1 MREPQQKSRRACA
14 RGERGGARL
23 NLLIVL
29 ALAGLAGYAAY
40 NYAPVAYRAFLFKD
54 FMQETV
60 DKAAFPP
67 GQPLAWVEAQLR
79 EKAEEYELPS
89 DASYSVQNQNN
100 HIVARV
106 RWTSPIPMPGFVYD
120 YSFDHTAKS
129 SGFINKR

>member
-40 NYAPVAYRAFLFKD
+40 NYAPVAYHAFLFKD

-67 GQPLAWVEAQLR
+67 GHPPAWVESELR
-79 EKAEEYELPS
+79 AKAEELGLPEE
-89 DASYSVQNQNN
+89 AAYSVQNENKRV
-100 HIVARV
+100 VARV
-106 RWTSPIPMPGFVYD
+106 RWSRPVPMPGFIYE
-120 YSFDHTAKS
+120 YEFDHTARS
-129 SGFINKR
+129 SSFVNQ